1 MILDNCDKELFVAYF
16 GEEGYE
22 LIKPYDIRVI
32 LVNNDMEQAKAMS
45 DLNAWVCNWLPEGA
59 SATEIAL
66 FINVERIYEEFTL
79 MERLVKARQ
88 QRIYVGTLVHELT
101 HVRQMQEG
109 RLISRDDHYIWEGE
123 VYKLHATLPEYLA
136 QPWEVEAHIA
146 QGMYLYGIN
155 KEEATTLFNERT
167 KDF

>member
-1 MILDNCDKELFVAYF
+1 MILDNCDKDLFTTYF

-45 DLNAWVCNWLPEGA
+45 DLNAWVCNWLPEG
-59 SATEIAL
+59 STQLEIAL

-79 MERLVKARQ
+79 MDRLVETR
-88 QRIYVGTLVHELT
+88 RRRVYVGTLVHELT

-109 RLISRDDHYIWEGE
+109 RLISKNDHYLWEGK
-123 VYKLHATLPEYLA
+123 VYKLHASLPEYLA
-136 QPWEVEAHIA
+136 QPWEVEAHIE
-146 QGMYLYGIN
+146 QFMYLYDID
-155 KEEATTLFNERT
+155 KETATTTFNERC
-167 KDF
+167 KEF